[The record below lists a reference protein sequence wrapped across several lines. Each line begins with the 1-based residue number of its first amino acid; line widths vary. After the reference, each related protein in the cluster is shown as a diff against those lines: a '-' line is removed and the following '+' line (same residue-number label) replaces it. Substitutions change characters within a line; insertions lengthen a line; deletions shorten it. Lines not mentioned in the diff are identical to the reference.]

1 MAKISCCAISDREEK
16 IYESIKDHLEE
27 IKSQGENLSY
37 AKGQVVFYEGHSPF
51 GFFLLKEGEVILAP
65 ETASSASAS
74 GKKRHDKF
82 LGLVHLVS
90 DTPYCATCKAMGEV
104 EVVFYPKSVLLEFLQ
119 KK

>member
-1 MAKISCCAISDREEK
+1 MAKISCCVISGREEK

-51 GFFLLKEGEVILAP
+51 GFFLLKKGEVVL
-65 ETASSASAS
+65 SSEVDSP
-74 GKKRHDKF
+74 GLVGGRKKHDNF

-90 DTPYCATCKAMGEV
+90 DTPYCTTCKAMGDV
-104 EVVFYPKSVLLEFLQ
+104 EVVFYPKSVLLAFLQ